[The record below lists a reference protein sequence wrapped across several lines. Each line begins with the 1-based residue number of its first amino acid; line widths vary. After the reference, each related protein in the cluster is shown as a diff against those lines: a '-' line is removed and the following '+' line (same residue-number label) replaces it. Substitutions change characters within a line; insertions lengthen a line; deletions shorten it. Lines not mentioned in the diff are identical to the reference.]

1 MSKTVDAWR
10 KIIQG
15 LVPNVTLSAQI
26 VGGNLVIESFQS
38 LQGLK
43 NLLQSA
49 SPETIQQALS
59 WELRAE
65 GQEGVSVDDIELL
78 TKAHGP
84 VVDDVL
90 DAISNKPNEA
100 LFEEALYQAF
110 IKKMDGGFKLLYT
123 EDAQGRLCIKIDVS
137 AFPDKHRHS
146 MSHIYLDSFRE
157 WFSGL
162 GSGEILQCLGSTLGG
177 NNSEAVLQASSETDS
192 EKWQVYK
199 DALLRYDEASGQI
212 TFDMPLLKEIMLPP
226 RVHQKLI
233 SGDGD
238 GSVQTKHQL
247 SVNIQHLFNFIS
259 RSKDW
264 VIVPSESE
272 VEEKGVPIL
281 FAKPLEKCASR
292 IQVLLY
298 LDGSISLRV
307 QGGEEAVKAYDQS
320 IKDLIDGL
328 YRAFPAR
335 QSDLVIQ
342 YRTFSDSVS
351 SLELLDEHA
360 TASPERGVSW
370 GSAGQTA
377 LYSVIRTANGD
388 ISKVSTEALG
398 ELLDKHATASL
409 KGGVHWCPAGQT
421 ALYSVIR
428 AANGDI
434 SKVSPKD
441 IAVMVLI
448 TDGVNTVPT
457 AEPEQEDLEAMQK
470 FNGNA
475 YVIGQG
481 EIYDRS
487 LCDKLALWSGGQ
499 HVHVDQMHEMMQ
511 NLSSLDKVFSFFEV
525 TLTENGEMKTMPI
538 RISNEE
544 LLQEL
549 PALEQGQTVT
559 INGTVLTAHQCAAP
573 EALSESSGTDRTDG
587 ELDTSIDGQG
597 LFKGDKTPSGPGC
610 SVM

>member
-100 LFEEALYQAF
+100 VFEEALYQAF
-110 IKKMDGGFKLLYT
+110 IKKIDGGLKLIYT

-212 TFDMPLLKEIMLPP
+212 TFDMPLLKELMLPP

-233 SGDGD
+233 SGD

-272 VEEKGVPIL
+272 AEEKGVPIL

-298 LDGSISLRV
+298 LDGSVSLRCPEA
-307 QGGEEAVKAYDQS
+307 GEEAVKAYDQS

-342 YRTFSDSVS
+342 YRTFSDEVS
-351 SLELLDEHA
+351 SLDLLEKHA
-360 TASPERGVSW
+360 TASPE
-370 GSAGQTA
+370 
-377 LYSVIRTANGD
+377 
-388 ISKVSTEALG
+388 
-398 ELLDKHATASL
+398 
-409 KGGVHWCPAGQT
+409 GGVRWCSEGQT

-434 SKVSPKD
+434 SMVSPED

-457 AEPEQEDLEAMQK
+457 AEPKQEDLEAMQK
-470 FNGNA
+470 FSGNA
-475 YVIGQG
+475 YVVGQG

-559 INGTVLTAHQCAAP
+559 INGTVLTAHQCAGP
-573 EALSESSGTDRTDG
+573 EALSESSETDRTDG
-587 ELDTSIDGQG
+587 ELDTSMDGHS
-597 LFKGDKTPSGPGC
+597 LFKDNKTTSGPGC